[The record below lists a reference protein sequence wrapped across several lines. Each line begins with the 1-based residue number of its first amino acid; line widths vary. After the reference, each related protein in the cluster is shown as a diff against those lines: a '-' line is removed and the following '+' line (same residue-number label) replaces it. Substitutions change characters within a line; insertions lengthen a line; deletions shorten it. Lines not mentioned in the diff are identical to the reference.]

1 MSAELH
7 AEHRGPHKQSTMH
20 TSRRRLP
27 DVSGWRTPPSAE
39 TTIRVV
45 QGHLTDYA
53 NEPCISHNAASAW
66 RAIERWS
73 SPEALVAHYGSIT
86 FSLPSGTHMSLSEFL
101 EYSRRADTDF
111 PQYLVETSFVGERQ
125 ELLKDYSQ
133 PAAFADALDDVP
145 GTQSRPHWFVGGAR
159 TGSLMHQDTRCSCGW
174 NVCLFGCKRWLM
186 LPPETDVTALG
197 LLPYNEGPAC
207 WFADHLAQLQH
218 ASAAGHIRLYECVQR
233 AGDLVYIPAG
243 WHHTVVNLE
252 LSCAIA
258 HTLVTPTTLPLAW
271 KFLRTRWPAFAL
283 SLRELLECSRPA
295 LAECRSQ
302 PRGTPANFRGRTT
315 SIHFRGL
322 LRKAPA
328 AAVLASP
335 WAMLTTVAVLP
346 AP

>member
-1 MSAELH
+1 
-7 AEHRGPHKQSTMH
+7 MH

-218 ASAAGHIRLYECVQR
+218 ASAAGHIRLYSMNACSALATSSTFLL
-233 AGDLVYIPAG
+233 AGITPLSTWSSPAQSL
-243 WHHTVVNLE
+243 T
-252 LSCAIA
+252 LS
-258 HTLVTPTTLPLAW
+258 
-271 KFLRTRWPAFAL
+271 
-283 SLRELLECSRPA
+283 SRPPP
-295 LAECRSQ
+295 CRSHGSSSVHGGPRLPSRSASCLNAHAQ
-302 PRGTPANFRGRTT
+302 PSPRSCPRRV
-315 SIHFRGL
+315 SISATWHSRQ
-322 LRKAPA
+322 
-328 AAVLASP
+328 
-335 WAMLTTVAVLP
+335 LP
-346 AP
+346 R